1 MDSNGLYTFKE
12 VKDFFEISKEK
23 ITLYIFHF
31 TDYFSLQCQPVSG
44 KERFFTIDDIMK
56 LNFIHYYWEQDP
68 DIESIGSG
76 LNQEEYL
83 EYPFNNVYYELT
95 PIIRDDFENI
105 DAESDN
111 YIFFN
116 RSIYDSSW
124 ELAKEYLS
132 AAKTLLSDAKNR
144 NEPWKKVFPI
154 LFNLRHGIEL
164 YLKSVI
170 DLEMTKTHDLKI
182 IFEQLK
188 KESNL
193 NFGRQFTNLVL
204 TLDSYDKSTTF
215 RYQNPKSPYD
225 EKVIDIELTF
235 KLIKHFEELI
245 EHYRNIKNIDV
256 TNTELD
262 THEITIIID
271 SLNSRIK
278 SLPENDESSI
288 KTQDALKSFVNEGYI
303 VKQNYRPWVIGC
315 INEFKVSP
323 FPELFKITDYDAI
336 MSNIEHMERMKAM
349 DIVLMTINK
358 LQRKSEK
365 PLDLFHEKYSKLSS
379 LGKIEKILFSETNNG
394 KLYKIGILFSNGKGL
409 KYDNQILPFEKII
422 VEKIVINEYESQIL
436 PDQFLGKL
444 DAKSKSE
451 DLGPFLLQVQSL
463 ILKFS

>member
-12 VKDFFEISKEK
+12 VKDVLEISKDE
-23 ITLYIFHF
+23 ITLYIFKF
-31 TDYFSLQCQPVSG
+31 SQYFSSNCQPDKG
-44 KERFFTIDDIMK
+44 CERMFTIDDVKKISY
-56 LNFIHYYWEQDP
+56 IHYYWEQDP
-68 DIESIGSG
+68 DIESVCSG

-105 DAESDN
+105 DAESNN

-164 YLKSVI
+164 NLKSVI

-182 IFEQLK
+182 IFDQLK

-193 NFGRQFTNLVL
+193 NFGRQFINLVL
-204 TLDSYDKSTTF
+204 TLDAYDKSTSF

-245 EHYRNIKNIDV
+245 EQYRNIKNKNHD
-256 TNTELD
+256 
-262 THEITIIID
+262 
-271 SLNSRIK
+271 
-278 SLPENDESSI
+278 
-288 KTQDALKSFVNEGYI
+288 
-303 VKQNYRPWVIGC
+303 
-315 INEFKVSP
+315 
-323 FPELFKITDYDAI
+323 
-336 MSNIEHMERMKAM
+336 
-349 DIVLMTINK
+349 
-358 LQRKSEK
+358 
-365 PLDLFHEKYSKLSS
+365 
-379 LGKIEKILFSETNNG
+379 
-394 KLYKIGILFSNGKGL
+394 
-409 KYDNQILPFEKII
+409 
-422 VEKIVINEYESQIL
+422 
-436 PDQFLGKL
+436 
-444 DAKSKSE
+444 
-451 DLGPFLLQVQSL
+451 
-463 ILKFS
+463 